1 MKILRAKKFDR
12 IQNGIVMGE
21 IDKKRERESKEISD
35 EVVIYAVP

>member
-21 IDKKRERESKEISD
+21 IDKERERERERVKK
-35 EVVIYAVP
+35 YQMR